1 MKQQKIFRCLTSLCI
16 AAALAVPAM
25 PVSAAAAADAAPA
38 EPYQL
43 TEPDFFVAIGTY
55 GEQSMLR
62 YVRDGYA
69 ERVVWDGVCEY
80 GEVFVAENEVT
91 SERIYPMQDD
101 PAHSLAYYDQLD
113 DSVILKKVGSCE
125 DLLEHKKLTI
135 TEQMYG
141 GQGHWTILMQ
151 DEAGKSYQDGI
162 STVGGSRKIDL
173 VFDAKPGDVYDYA
186 MWQDR
191 PVIPL
196 CAVETDPV
204 VTLSTDRIVTAE
216 TTAAALTTT
225 ALTTTALTTTTAV
238 TTTDAS
244 AERFHED
251 SYFVYVGLYNGMPQ
265 LRYFTPESIERVICD
280 TLEDCAYGDV
290 FIAENEVTTERIFPL
305 KDDPVYSHSY
315 YEQLGSSVKLKKAA
329 NCAELMQ
336 HRELTVTEQLY
347 DGSGHWTVKLADDAG
362 KEYRY
367 GFNRMGSALGIN
379 LVSDVQPGD
388 RLDFA
393 FNQDQIV
400 IPLAIL
406 AHPET
411 SVVSTD
417 LIGTGTT
424 VSTTASTAST
434 TASTASTTASTASTV
449 PTSAI
454 SVDFTTTTAAEAKKI
469 TDTEQIREMFN
480 QYIADNH
487 LDAKC
492 VGDEAYPQYAGTV
505 VVEYN
510 FETAANR
517 QILEYAEM
525 NNIERSAFNL
535 VPCVDGKPVTTAN
548 PDAEITTTT
557 VTVTGE
563 TGTDLPQTGNNRPEA
578 LAIVFGALL
587 LTCTGAWAVMQSG
600 IRRKDSDA

>member
-1 MKQQKIFRCLTSLCI
+1 MKQRKLFGCLTSLCI

-69 ERVVWDGVCEY
+69 ERVVWDGACEY
-80 GEVFVAENEVT
+80 GEVFVAENEVI
-91 SERIYPMQDD
+91 SERIYPMKDD

-125 DLLEHKKLTI
+125 DLLDHKRLTI

-141 GQGHWTILMQ
+141 GQGHWTIMMK
-151 DEAGKSYQDGI
+151 DEAGKTYQDGI

-173 VFDAKPGDVYDYA
+173 VFDAKPGDVYEYA
-186 MWQDR
+186 MWQDK

-196 CAVETDPV
+196 CAAEPDPV

-216 TTAAALTTT
+216 TTTTALTTT

-238 TTTDAS
+238 TTTDAP
-244 AERFHED
+244 AERFRAD
-251 SYFVYVGLYNGMPQ
+251 RYFVYVGLYNGMPQ
-265 LRYFTPESIERVICD
+265 LRYFTPESIERVVCD

-315 YEQLGSSVKLKKAA
+315 YEQLGAGVKLTKAA

-336 HRELTVTEQLY
+336 HRELTVTEQNY

-411 SVVSTD
+411 TVVSTD

-424 VSTTASTAST
+424 VSTTAST
-434 TASTASTTASTASTV
+434 TASTARTTA

-454 SVDFTTTTAAEAKKI
+454 SVDFTTTTAPEAKKI
-469 TDTEQIREMFN
+469 TDTEQIREMFTR
-480 QYIADNH
+480 YIADNH
-487 LDAKC
+487 LDANC
-492 VGDEAYPQYAGTV
+492 VSDEAYPQYAGTV
-505 VVEYN
+505 VVEFN
-510 FETAANR
+510 SETAANR

-525 NNIERSAFNL
+525 NNIERTAFNL
-535 VPCVDGKPVTTAN
+535 VPCVGGKPVTTAN
-548 PDAEITTTT
+548 PDAEISTTTT
-557 VTVTGE
+557 ATTGE
-563 TGTDLPQTGNNRPEA
+563 SGADLPQTGNNRPEA
-578 LAIVFGALL
+578 LAIAFGALL
-587 LTCTGAWAVMQSG
+587 LTCSGAWAVMQSG
-600 IRRKDSDA
+600 IRRKEDQ